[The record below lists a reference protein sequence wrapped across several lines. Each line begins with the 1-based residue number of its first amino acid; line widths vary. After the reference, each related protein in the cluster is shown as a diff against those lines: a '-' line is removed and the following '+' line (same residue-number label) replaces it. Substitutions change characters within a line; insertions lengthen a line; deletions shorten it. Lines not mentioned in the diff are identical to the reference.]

1 MKTRIVVLGAGFG
14 GLELTTIL
22 SDAFGDAIDIVL
34 IDKGDAFVFGF
45 SKLDVMFG
53 RQMAAEVRHPYR
65 DIVKPGVRFL
75 QSTVRSIDPAAR
87 RVVTD
92 DGTFEADVLVVALG
106 ADLDPAATPGLV
118 EGGNE
123 FYTVA
128 GAFALRDVLPRF
140 ERGPA
145 IIGVTGKSFKCPP
158 APSET
163 ALLLHDY
170 LTARGRRE
178 ATEISV
184 VMPFGTPIPPSPD
197 TSRAILAAFAERG
210 IRFVKDSLVQA
221 LDPGRKVAVLS
232 DGTEMPYELFLGVP
246 VHRVPAGRRRVRA
259 CRRCL
264 WLGAGEQEDAGN
276 ELSRCLRG
284 GRRER
289 RGHSQGGCLR
299 RRRGARR
306 GGRDHRAAPRRAVT
320 RGLQGSWLLLCGV
333 RPRSGRT
340 RGRGLSERPKTHGHF
355 PGAIRGARRREGPC
369 SDPAGSSA
377 GSDNRRSN
385 LGKSNVGES
394 ALGGSIWRRYISS
407 VAVTPVLIATFRPG
421 VQAWKRSCNSV
432 LTTVPRNTT

>member
-1 MKTRIVVLGAGFG
+1 MPMRLRVIVLGAGFG

-22 SDAFGDAIDIVL
+22 SEAFGDAIDIVL
-34 IDKGDAFVFGF
+34 IDRSEAFVFGF

-53 RQMAAEVRHPYR
+53 RRMPADVRHPYR

-75 QSTVRSIDPAAR
+75 QSTVRYIDPAAR

-92 DGTFEADVLVVALG
+92 TGTFEGDVLVVALG

-118 EGGNE
+118 EDGNE

-158 APSET
+158 APSEA

-197 TSRAILAAFAERG
+197 TSKAILAAFAERG
-210 IRFVKDSLVQA
+210 IRFVKDSLVQV

-232 DGTEMPYELFLGVP
+232 DGTEMPYQLFLGVP
-246 VHRVPAGRRRVRA
+246 VHRVPQVVVESKLAADAYGWVPVNKKTLETSFPGVYAIGDVNGVGTPKAGVFAEGAARVVA
-259 CRRCL
+259 
-264 WLGAGEQEDAGN
+264 AAIIAQ
-276 ELSRCLRG
+276 SRG
-284 GRRER
+284 GPSP
-289 RGHSQGGCLR
+289 GPYTG
-299 RRRGARR
+299 
-306 GGRDHRAAPRRAVT
+306 
-320 RGLQGSWLLLCGV
+320 QGSCYVEFGHDLV
-333 RPRSGRT
+333 GRVDVDFLT
-340 RGRGLSERPKTHGHF
+340 GPKPTGTF
-355 PGAIRGARRREGPC
+355 QEP
-369 SDPAGSSA
+369 SDALVAEKALFGSSRLQRWF
-377 GSDNRRSN
+377 GHP
-385 LGKSNVGES
+385 S
-394 ALGGSIWRRYISS
+394 ATG
-407 VAVTPVLIATFRPG
+407 
-421 VQAWKRSCNSV
+421 C
-432 LTTVPRNTT
+432 